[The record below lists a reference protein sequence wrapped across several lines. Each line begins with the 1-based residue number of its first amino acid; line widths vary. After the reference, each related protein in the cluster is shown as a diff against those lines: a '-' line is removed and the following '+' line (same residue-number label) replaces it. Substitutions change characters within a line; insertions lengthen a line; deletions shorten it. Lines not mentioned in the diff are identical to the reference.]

1 MKTIDEDGKEVTDTT
16 NQNGY
21 VIDIEEQ
28 ENEDGE
34 IEQIERWHWL
44 TDDELAELEAK
55 KEEAEASTIE
65 NQLLE
70 LQIALVE
77 ISSLLLAGVE
87 ETSET

>member
-1 MKTIDEDGKEVTDTT
+1 MKTIDEDGIEVTDTT

-34 IEQIERWHWL
+34 TELIERWHWL
-44 TDDELAELEAK
+44 TDEELAEYEAK